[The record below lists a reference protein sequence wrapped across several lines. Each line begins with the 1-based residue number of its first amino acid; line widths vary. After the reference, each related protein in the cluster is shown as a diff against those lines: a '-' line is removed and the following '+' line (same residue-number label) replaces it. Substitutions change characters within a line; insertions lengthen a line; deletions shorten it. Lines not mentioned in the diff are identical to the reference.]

1 MATTLLLELNPD
13 ARGECVDVHPEQILS
28 DRPDFF
34 TNSFDLVIA
43 SNDVSEGM
51 FMYTFL
57 ISRFRI
63 FIILVL
69 NWFDF
74 IAATLMTLSKLLWD
88 HDVPL
93 MVVRSHGLLG

>member
-1 MATTLLLELNPD
+1 MTYSNAKISYLIDIALTD
-13 ARGECVDVHPEQILS
+13 KY
-28 DRPDFF
+28 
-34 TNSFDLVIA
+34 FDLEF
-43 SNDVSEGM
+43 S
-51 FMYTFL
+51 
-57 ISRFRI
+57 
-63 FIILVL
+63 IILVF

>member
-34 TNSFDLVIA
+34 THSFDLVIA

-51 FMYTFL
+51 LFYTHFT
-57 ISRFRI
+57 I
-63 FIILVL
+63 
-69 NWFDF
+69 
-74 IAATLMTLSKLLWD
+74 
-88 HDVPL
+88 
-93 MVVRSHGLLG
+93 

>member
-1 MATTLLLELNPD
+1 MVTEHLGQSRGSVATTLLLELNPD

-51 FMYTFL
+51 FMYTFS

-63 FIILVL
+63 FHYPRVQLVRFHCSYL
-69 NWFDF
+69 DDTVK
-74 IAATLMTLSKLLWD
+74 IAMG
-88 HDVPL
+88 P
-93 MVVRSHGLLG
+93 